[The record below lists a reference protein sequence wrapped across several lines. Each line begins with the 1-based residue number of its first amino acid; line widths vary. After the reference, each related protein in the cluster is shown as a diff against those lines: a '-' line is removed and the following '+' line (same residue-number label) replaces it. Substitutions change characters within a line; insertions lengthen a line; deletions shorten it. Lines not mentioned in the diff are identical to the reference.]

1 MNTTDF
7 SLLFPE
13 VDNPSKLLN
22 NLVGIA
28 HSRNLPEH
36 EFYSVLHDLSL
47 KRINYTG
54 YTQNPDGYII
64 KSFKNACTDYFK
76 EEGKTTSL
84 NENQIVEDVI
94 EPNIDTI
101 KLIEKLAEVDSK
113 IDSYKLSPQEYCVYK
128 ILKEVCENK
137 HPTMVKYFKE
147 VRKKAVLENVPY
159 GNVGKIIERIRE
171 KLKGAMDMS
180 DGMMGF
186 IQIQNPEIVYFLN
199 SLINLDES
207 YDKSDIEEF
216 VIEITSKFKHPLPQE
231 LFSDIVLVMGI
242 YLSRIDLLKETY
254 QISEIEKFKFE
265 YTVDT
270 IDSILES
277 NPTEDVTDSNNLRN
291 YSVLLQLAACLLYI
305 LLKKNDEDVEKP
317 TNPIFQILEDLMP
330 TKND

>member
-22 NLVGIA
+22 TLKGIA
-28 HSRNLPEH
+28 HSRNVPDH

-54 YTQNPDGYII
+54 YTQNPDGYITT
-64 KSFKNACTDYFK
+64 SFENACTDYFK
-76 EEGKTTSL
+76 KEGKTTSL
-84 NENQIVEDVI
+84 NENQIVETNI
-94 EPNIDTI
+94 EPDFDAKNF
-101 KLIEKLAEVDSK
+101 IEKLAELDLKVAK
-113 IDSYKLSPQEYCVYK
+113 YNLSSQENLVLQL
-128 ILKEVCENK
+128 LKDIAKND
-137 HPTMVKYFKE
+137 HSSMSKYFKE
-147 VRKKAVLENVPY
+147 VREKASLVDLSYSNLR
-159 GNVGKIIERIRE
+159 KIIERIRG
-171 KLKGAMDMS
+171 KLRGDTNMR
-180 DGMMGF
+180 DGLMGF

-199 SLINLDES
+199 SLINFDES

-216 VIEITSKFKHPLPQE
+216 VKEITSKFKHPLPQE

-265 YTVDT
+265 ETVNT
-270 IDSILES
+270 IVSILES
-277 NPTEDVTDSNNLRN
+277 KPAKDDTDSNNLSN
-291 YSVLLQLAACLLYI
+291 YPVLEQLAACLLYI
-305 LLKKNDEDVEKP
+305 LLKKNDEDRENP
-317 TNPIFQILEDLMP
+317 TNPIFQILQDLMP